1 MMDKYLAFRSM
12 MDFLADHAEVVDADM
27 NWLGNTIKV
36 IGENEKQ
43 IIEIEVIIK
52 EKEEQNNGN

>member
-1 MMDKYLAFRSM
+1 MMDKYFAFRSM

-52 EKEEQNNGN
+52 EKEEEKDA

>member
-1 MMDKYLAFRSM
+1 MDKYFVFRSM
-12 MDFLADHAEVVDADM
+12 MDFLADYAEVVDADM

-52 EKEEQNNGN
+52 EKEEEKDA

>member
-1 MMDKYLAFRSM
+1 MDKYFVFRSM
-12 MDFLADHAEVVDADM
+12 MNFLADHAKVVDADM

-52 EKEEQNNGN
+52 EKEEQKNA

>member
-1 MMDKYLAFRSM
+1 MRKYYVFRSM
-12 MDFLADHAEVVDADM
+12 LDFVANHVEVVDADM

-52 EKEEQNNGN
+52 EKEEQKNA